1 MIGLHNIGRGRGFDH
16 MQPDDSNGINRRT
29 AVKLFGATASLGTLG
44 IATAGRHEQN
54 GPGWRLEKIGHSLLS
69 NPVGEFTE
77 GQIREDG
84 RYGVVGSYLGDGGS
98 FLVDLEDPSDPR
110 EVHNIPAQSP
120 DTRNADVKFDP
131 RYDVYYRTQESHE
144 TDGPSAGPEGTQVVD
159 YGYADGTPSA
169 PEIIAHI
176 PSGDTHNVFPHPEVP
191 VLYTVDGPN
200 GGAGLKVFDVSRPE
214 RPDLIGTVGPDGYC
228 HDVVVDPERE
238 LAHAAFMSGNF
249 SGYAIYDV
257 SDPRQPEIRGL
268 FDYGEHPDYSETNE
282 VGEEGFGSGH
292 YAAFDPRRGLA
303 IVGDE
308 KGTGVP
314 GGKHIFDIGWDEG
327 SLENPIPISFFV
339 SPNAK
344 RQIGPF
350 EQFDWT
356 GHNFTVLPRGDATL
370 LVSSDYKD
378 GTVVYDITDPRNP
391 RPIDQYLTDEKAE
404 EASPTIFPAGEPPM
418 AFGVQYNEQEDLFF
432 VTDMVTGVYT
442 LELTRVSPERER
454 GRPF

>member
-1 MIGLHNIGRGRGFDH
+1 
-16 MQPDDSNGINRRT
+16 MQPKGNNGISRRT
-29 AVKLFGATASLGTLG
+29 AVKLFGATASLGGLG
-44 IATAGRHEQN
+44 IATAGQHQQK

-69 NPVGEFTE
+69 NPVGEYTE

-84 RYGVVGSYLGDGGS
+84 RYGVVGSYLGSGGS
-98 FLVDLEDPSDPR
+98 FLVDLEDPAEPR
-110 EVHNIPAQSP
+110 EVHNIPASSP

-131 RYDVYYRTQESHE
+131 RHEVYYRTQESHE
-144 TDGPSAGPEGTQVVD
+144 TDGPSAGPEGAQVID
-159 YGYADGTPSA
+159 YGYADGTPTD

-176 PSGDTHNVFPHPEVP
+176 PSGDTHNVFPHPDVP

-200 GGAGLKVFDVSRPE
+200 GGAGLKVFDISAPE
-214 RPDLIGTVGPDGYC
+214 HPEKIGTVGPDGYC
-228 HDVVVDPERE
+228 HDIVIDPDRE

-257 SDPRQPEIRGL
+257 SDPRHPEVRGL
-268 FDYGEHPDYSETNE
+268 FDYGEHSGYSETAA

-292 YAAFDPRRGLA
+292 YATFDPRRELA

-314 GGKHIFDIGWDEG
+314 GGKHIFDIGWDKG

-356 GHNFTVLPRGDATL
+356 GHNFTVQPRGDSTL

-378 GTVVYDITDPRNP
+378 GTVVYDITDPRSP
-391 RPIDQYLTDEKAE
+391 QAIDQYRTDEKAD
-404 EASPTIFPAGEPPM
+404 EASPTLFPAGEPPM

-442 LELTRVSPERER
+442 LELKRVPPNQGR
-454 GRPF
+454 GQLP